1 MKVTRCDH
9 ITIAVRDL
17 DQAIDTFSNLFGLYA
32 RDRRKVKHMGMEN
45 AFIPLG
51 DMAIELMQPSGDPES
66 PDDVQRTLD
75 RKGEGI
81 MNLCLTV
88 ENLREAIAHL
98 EGTGVRIIKG
108 RDADGE
114 EIVFV
119 HPKDVNGVLV
129 ELRTGKRHIK
139 ET

>member
-9 ITIAVRDL
+9 ITIAVGNL
-17 DQAIDTFSNLFGLYA
+17 DQAIDTFSNLFGLNA

-51 DMAIELMQPSGDPES
+51 DMAIELVQPLGDPES
-66 PDDVQRTLD
+66 PDDIQRTLD

-88 ENLREAIAHL
+88 ENLRKAIAHL
-98 EGTGVRIIKG
+98 EDAGVRIIKG
-108 RDADGE
+108 KDADGK

-119 HPKDVNGVLV
+119 HPKNVNGVLV

>member
-9 ITIAVRDL
+9 ITIAVRNL
-17 DQAIDTFSNLFGLYA
+17 DQAIDTFGKLFGLDA
-32 RDRRKVKHMGMEN
+32 KDRRKVKHMGMEN

-51 DMAIELMQPSGDPES
+51 DMAIELVKPLDDPDS

-75 RKGEGI
+75 RRGEGI

-98 EGTGVRIIKG
+98 EATSVRVIKG
-108 RDADGE
+108 KDAEGE
-114 EIVFV
+114 EIAFV
-119 HPKDVNGVLV
+119 HPKDVHGVLV

-139 ET
+139 DT

>member
-51 DMAIELMQPSGDPES
+51 DMAIELMQPLSDPES

-129 ELRTGKRHIK
+129 ELRTGNRHIK

>member
-51 DMAIELMQPSGDPES
+51 DMAIELIQPLGDPES

-98 EGTGVRIIKG
+98 EGTVVRIIKG
-108 RDADGE
+108 RDDDGD